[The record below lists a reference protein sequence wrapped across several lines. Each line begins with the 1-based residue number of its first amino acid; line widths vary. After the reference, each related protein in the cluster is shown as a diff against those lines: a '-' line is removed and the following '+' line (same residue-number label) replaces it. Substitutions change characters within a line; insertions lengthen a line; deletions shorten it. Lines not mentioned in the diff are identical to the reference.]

1 MKTTRFKDLPMDQ
14 QQKLRK
20 ILDRNRYTPKKRTPK
35 IKPAFTK
42 TELEKNFRNYL
53 RYN

>member
-1 MKTTRFKDLPMDQ
+1 MKITKFKDLSIEAQ
-14 QQKLRK
+14 ERLKK
-20 ILDRNRYTPKKRTPK
+20 ILDRNRYSPKKRTSK
-35 IKPAFTK
+35 IKPSFTK